1 MLGPPGAQGGGGGFG
16 GGAGGAADT
25 GDATK
30 NDAADQPEPIFQITI
45 RPSLADKHTVSGA
58 GLFMGVGGRGGF
70 GFAVGG
76 VVGNGGGGAVVGG
89 GGGGG
94 GAFVVGPNPG
104 GMSFNYTEKSATAS
118 DLLTSIYHVSG
129 PHLLIDATLPEGRF
143 DVLIKAPNGGPQM
156 DPLRQ
161 QAVEA
166 ALGIASHHEQ
176 HDLDAYV
183 LTVKNKDA
191 KGFCLT
197 KTVNLSQAM
206 QRTGRIPA
214 STPTSSR
221 SCAYWNHCLNSR
233 SSTRRN

>member
-1 MLGPPGAQGGGGGFG
+1 MAPLWVALLATAAAVLLLAAAAAAQASFV
-16 GGAGGAADT
+16 AET
-25 GDATK
+25 RR
-30 NDAADQPEPIFQITI
+30 N
-45 RPSLADKHTVSGA
+45 
-58 GLFMGVGGRGGF
+58 
-70 GFAVGG
+70 
-76 VVGNGGGGAVVGG
+76 VVQL
-89 GGGGG
+89 
-94 GAFVVGPNPG
+94 
-104 GMSFNYTEKSATAS
+104 YRERRTAS

-191 KGFCLT
+191 KGLLSLT
-197 KTVNLSQAM
+197 KTVNSSSQHN
-206 QRTGRIPA
+206 GLGLYSS

-221 SCAYWNHCLNSR
+221 SCTIGTTA
-233 SSTRRN
+233 